1 MEIKN
6 SVTRGTKLHEHNRRF
21 FDCNVPVIL
30 EHKHKAPDG
39 KRHELWISLEKSDVF
54 VDVDPL
60 EVIAQAAKR
69 PEDIQA
75 ARFWFRLFAR
85 KKAVKHREHA
95 LLQAGLAGY
104 GRVRLVELV
113 EWAVL

>member
-39 KRHELWISLEKSDVF
+39 KRYELRITLEKSYVF
-54 VDVDPL
+54 VDVDSL
-60 EVIAQAAKR
+60 EVIAQATKR

-75 ARFWFRLFAR
+75 ARF
-85 KKAVKHREHA
+85 
-95 LLQAGLAGY
+95 
-104 GRVRLVELV
+104 
-113 EWAVL
+113 